1 MLDVSEQKVF
11 RNLIEITN
19 ALNLSVLLV
28 GARARIL
35 VFDEKFNKE
44 GRSTIDIDI
53 AVNLDNWQIYQEL
66 REKLTTGNSPYFRAT
81 QIEHRFNHIDTNI
94 EIDIVPFGKIEE
106 SNKEIIFPNSN
117 KSLNVTGF
125 IEALKCSIEE
135 KIDDNLKILVISI
148 PSFIVLKI
156 FAWED
161 RTDGKLRNKDSE
173 DIELILSGYEDEERV
188 YEELADALGKEQI
201 DFLDASV
208 YLLGQDIKAI
218 STINTLEKLE
228 KVLSKLMAII
238 DDQEP
243 VYEKLQ
249 VLQSGIYDS

>member
-44 GRSTIDIDI
+44 GRSTKDIDI
-53 AVNLDNWQIYQEL
+53 AVNLDNWQVYQEL
-66 REKLTTGNSPYFRAT
+66 REKLTTGNSPYFRVT

-94 EIDIVPFGKIEE
+94 EIDIVPFGKIEK

-117 KSLNVTGF
+117 KSMNVTGF

-135 KIDDNLKILVISI
+135 KIDDILK
-148 PSFIVLKI
+148 K
-156 FAWED
+156 W
-161 RTDGKLRNKDSE
+161 
-173 DIELILSGYEDEERV
+173 
-188 YEELADALGKEQI
+188 
-201 DFLDASV
+201 
-208 YLLGQDIKAI
+208 YL
-218 STINTLEKLE
+218 
-228 KVLSKLMAII
+228 
-238 DDQEP
+238 
-243 VYEKLQ
+243 
-249 VLQSGIYDS
+249 

>member
-1 MLDVSEQKVF
+1 VYIWD
-11 RNLIEITN
+11 
-19 ALNLSVLLV
+19 A
-28 GARARIL
+28 
-35 VFDEKFNKE
+35 
-44 GRSTIDIDI
+44 
-53 AVNLDNWQIYQEL
+53 
-66 REKLTTGNSPYFRAT
+66 P
-81 QIEHRFNHIDTNI
+81 
-94 EIDIVPFGKIEE
+94 
-106 SNKEIIFPNSN
+106 
-117 KSLNVTGF
+117 
-125 IEALKCSIEE
+125 
-135 KIDDNLKILVISI
+135 
-148 PSFIVLKI
+148 
-156 FAWED
+156 D

-243 VYEKLQ
+243 VYKKLQ